1 MDPALSNAAQPG
13 CSSIA
18 LAIMPGLP
26 ERIIFPEAIKDFS
39 SATDFGGC
47 PSCVNVMVC
56 PRKEPTPTH

>member
-18 LAIMPGLP
+18 LAITPGFP

-39 SATDFGGC
+39 SATTLAAA
-47 PSCVNVMVC
+47 PYV
-56 PRKEPTPTH
+56 